1 MDIISTKQFLENY
14 IIKGNI
20 AIDKLNSDYFIQY
33 KNEIDKI
40 EDKETKNGLFIEYL
54 LELYHNLNSICLL
67 SDFVKVETLN
77 KYNFNEIESVN
88 NIEDN
93 NKSIV
98 TDYIISSEAI
108 DYIINKNIEGNIII
122 RVNEPTMI
130 YYIIDYYLSIQ
141 VFKCLLEKYRIINT
155 ESRSRISISSIKQ
168 SLYNIRNRK
177 EYESKK
183 VLNKSVFDDLWAD
196 LSNNEIINKQL
207 NITYEEFY
215 RTILSKTDYLLLPI
229 LLKFITFNDKY
240 SDNAILEAMFPL
252 FCYLMPHKKWC
263 KSDSEFMLSEDG
275 AGKNYR
281 EYKISK
287 MRRFINKK

>member
-20 AIDKLNSDYFIQY
+20 AIERLNSDYFIHF

-40 EDKETKNGLFIEYL
+40 EDKEKRNRLTVEYVF
-54 LELYHNLNSICLL
+54 ELYQNLSSICLL

-77 KYNFNEIESVN
+77 KYNFNVIESVN
-88 NIEDN
+88 NKKN
-93 NKSIV
+93 QYKPIV
-98 TDYIISSEAI
+98 TDYMISIEDI
-108 DYIINKNIEGNIII
+108 DYILNNNIEHNIIDSI
-122 RVNEPTMI
+122 EPTMI

-155 ESRSRISISSIKQ
+155 VSRSRISISSIKQ

-177 EYESKK
+177 EYEGKK
-183 VLNKSVFDDLWAD
+183 VLKKSLFDILWAD
-196 LSNNEIINKQL
+196 LSNNEIINKQI

-215 RTILSKTDYLLLPI
+215 RNILSKTDDLLLPI
-229 LLKFITFNDKY
+229 LLKFIKFNDKY
-240 SDNAILEAMFPL
+240 SENAVLEAMFPL
-252 FCYLMPHKKWC
+252 FCYLMPHKNWC